1 MIIFYIILFLLL
13 VCVLLLYDYEQN
25 NEIELYS
32 SDMSSSERDALIG
45 LSVAA
50 SVHPVG
56 ALALGGYG
64 VYKAID
70 TDRRKRQR
78 NRDRRAEEQRRLQDF
93 GRRVRL
99 ERQRIN
105 ETFDEEWEEYK
116 FYVQLV
122 NKIIVIGTNLIKS
135 YNLSPYDTDK
145 PEPDAGTEAPEEM
158 VLGVN
163 EIVRPNLNADH
174 QYILSLHG
182 RTDTGN
188 TVKYDN
194 RRMKMTGTKDN
205 DRDYHERVR
214 IYWATGI
221 DFVLLEKWNGDGD
234 KFIHRRGEEVY
245 YGGGKDHEGRNHGNN
260 KFNGSKNNTN
270 QRFRLYNVRE
280 NDPTVFKIKHDS
292 GAFVGHPTESQSSI
306 GRDKELKFVDESRA
320 YTFEMCHFHGNH
332 CKDIDFQKKQE
343 AEPAAAFVEET
354 DYSKKQVDELRSK
367 IDEIQTYM
375 VKMLGLSGDISYD
388 TPHQR
393 NIQKYICIYNLRD
406 AFVGHTTNSVR
417 NKLYIEEL
425 ISEYTN
431 TEFQIPP
438 LREPKSYEVQ
448 MYKTD
453 IIYLLYH
460 FIMTKIDQADTIS
473 NGNIHNGVETTIN
486 GNPCSLLIDFEIHE
500 IQKLFDKF
508 IFVAEEISQRV
519 ETIIQTSLADT
530 SNDLLEA
537 TSFITKCENINQECV
552 RDLETINNTSNVSK
566 NHETVFSTY
575 NSRIG
580 VTNRFHVAVINE
592 MFDKIIHFL
601 LGKDQNGNK
610 IYETLLD
617 QETVYYLNYVFY
629 YETPLVTE
637 YLKVDTTKDLD
648 CDTVNLILSEMQFI
662 IYTYNVYIKQ
672 AMHADK
678 NKIDELMRRYENGED
693 IMTILHNFENQKVNR
708 VVLPGPVES
717 SSNVRDVNW
726 LAPNFDI
733 GNYAAVKPTM
743 WNNQNLTIQTDNNMY
758 CKINSQN
765 NIDCSSIMIDEND
778 DDYIFKFM
786 SFENPANK
794 INSPEVLLTDYRKNG
809 DLNLHSLHGRANSAP
824 NTSICSDRG
833 NDGLRCNWDFK
844 NRLEAYKVY
853 QDKSKKNENIF
864 KIQGMNNR
872 EDNTGYP
879 NSDRGGFCKYVDGKI
894 KCSGT
899 NTSPATGDDF
909 TITSPY
915 STSSTPAS
923 SDSTD
928 RSFRKY
934 PDWDY
939 GVFGTALRTIDNAT
953 NIEVCKSEC
962 EKEPNCTGVVTNIH
976 KGRNDCWLKESG
988 GKGLN
993 RRKGGVDSYVL
1004 EANSP
1009 MVQVNDVTWKA
1020 GLSEP
1025 NLQNGQ
1031 GAYCN
1036 PLAHSSW
1043 TCQNRTSTREDVIKI
1058 CENDPNCYAVRE
1070 VRHTGGAA
1078 YWNTY
1083 GRDSAMDK
1091 GKDRDHSLSTEWGD
1105 TIFYKQIPGYTYTRP
1120 GSSDDP
1126 KYELHTNEELRVD
1139 QSLRKSC
1146 NMLVLQSDGNLVLYG
1161 ENGTIALWSSDTW
1174 NSGSNRLIMQSDG
1187 NLVLYN
1193 NEGAVWSSGTT
1204 GQGANRLVVQ
1214 DDGNLV
1220 LYTAQNVAIWATN
1233 TNYNCQAVAQFSQRV
1248 AERMEDLFNFDFPFR

>member
-1 MIIFYIILFLLL
+1 MIIFFIILFLLL
-13 VCVLLLYDYEQN
+13 VCILLLYDYEQN

-99 ERQRIN
+99 ERQQIN
-105 ETFDEEWEEYK
+105 ETYDEEWEEYK

-122 NKIIVIGTNLIKS
+122 NNIIQIGTIVS
-135 YNLSPYDTDK
+135 RFNLSPYTTIK

-158 VLGVN
+158 VLGVG
-163 EIVRPNLNADH
+163 EIVRPNLKDNY
-174 QYILSLHG
+174 QYILELDG
-182 RTDTGN
+182 RTDDGR
-188 TVKYDN
+188 TVKNDN
-194 RRMKMTGTKDN
+194 RRMKMTGSKSN
-205 DRDYHERVR
+205 DRDYHERIR
-214 IYWATGI
+214 IHWATGI

-270 QRFRLYNVRE
+270 QRFRLYNVKA

-292 GAFVGHPTESQSSI
+292 GAFIGHPTDSQSSI

-320 YTFEMCHFHGNH
+320 FRFKMCTFHGEN
-332 CKDIDFQKKQE
+332 CNEVDFQKKQE

-354 DYSKKQVDELRSK
+354 DYSKKQVEELRSK
-367 IDEIQTYM
+367 IDEIQQNI
-375 VKMLGLSGDISYD
+375 VKTLGLSGDVSYD

-393 NIQKYICIYNLRD
+393 NVQKYICIYNLRD

-425 ISEYTN
+425 IGEYTN
-431 TEFQIPP
+431 TEFQVPP
-438 LREPKSYEVQ
+438 LREPKSYEIQ

-460 FIMTKIDQADTIS
+460 FIMTKIEQADTIS

-486 GNPCSLLIDFEIHE
+486 GVQCSLLIDFEIHE
-500 IQKLFDKF
+500 IQKIFDKF
-508 IFVAEEISQRV
+508 IFIAEDISRRV
-519 ETIIQTSLADT
+519 ETIIETSLADT
-530 SNDLLEA
+530 SNNLLEA

-552 RDLETINNTSNVSK
+552 RDLESITNTSNISN

-580 VTNRFHVAVINE
+580 VTNRFHVAMINE

-617 QETVYYLNYVFY
+617 QETVYYLHYVFY

-637 YLKVDTTKDLD
+637 YLKVDTSKDLD

-662 IYTYNVYIKQ
+662 IYAYNVYFKQ
-672 AMHADK
+672 SINADK

-693 IMTILHNFENQKVNR
+693 VMTILQNFDNQKVNR
-708 VVLPGPVES
+708 VVLPTQVES

-743 WNNQNLTIQTDNNMY
+743 WNNQNLTIQTNNNMY
-758 CKINSQN
+758 CKLNSQN
-765 NIDCSSIMIDEND
+765 NIECSSILRDEND
-778 DDYIFKFM
+778 DDYIFKLI
-786 SFENPANK
+786 SFENPADK

-809 DLNLHSLHGRANSAP
+809 DLNLHSLHGRANTAP

-833 NDGLRCNWDFK
+833 NDGLRCNWNFK

-853 QDKSKKNENIF
+853 QDKSKKNENVF
-864 KIQGMNNR
+864 KLQGMNNR
-872 EDNTGYP
+872 EDNTGSP
-879 NSDRGGFCKYVDGKI
+879 NSDRGGFCKYINGKI
-894 KCSGT
+894 TCSGT
-899 NTSPATGDDF
+899 NTTPATGDDF
-909 TITSPY
+909 TMF

-923 SDSTD
+923 SSDNTA

-939 GVFGTALRTIDNAT
+939 GVFGVALRTIDDAT
-953 NIEVCKSEC
+953 DIEVCKSEC

-976 KGRNDCWLKESG
+976 NGGRDCWLKESG

-1004 EANSP
+1004 EADSP

-1020 GLSEP
+1020 ELSEP

-1036 PLAHSSW
+1036 PLAHSGW
-1043 TCQNRTSTREDVIKI
+1043 TCQNRTSTKDDVIKI
-1058 CENDPNCYAVRE
+1058 CENDPNCFAVRE
-1070 VRHTGGAA
+1070 VRYTDGAA

-1091 GKDRDHSLSTEWGD
+1091 GKEKDHSLSTEWGD

-1120 GSSDDP
+1120 SVCEDGRVPYYDQRRKKTVCVTPVLKEMFERIESNMNNSLSNFAS
-1126 KYELHTNEELRVD
+1126 KLR
-1139 QSLRKSC
+1139 
-1146 NMLVLQSDGNLVLYG
+1146 
-1161 ENGTIALWSSDTW
+1161 
-1174 NSGSNRLIMQSDG
+1174 
-1187 NLVLYN
+1187 
-1193 NEGAVWSSGTT
+1193 
-1204 GQGANRLVVQ
+1204 
-1214 DDGNLV
+1214 
-1220 LYTAQNVAIWATN
+1220 
-1233 TNYNCQAVAQFSQRV
+1233 
-1248 AERMEDLFNFDFPFR
+1248 